1 MGSRARNFVLVH
13 RRAGGFAQ
21 AVLAY
26 LADCMND
33 QSGRCD
39 PTRETIAEYFSAKD
53 DPCTVKRVERALARL
68 RTLGYIE
75 SKRVPYTRQTSAG
88 QEGGWHNSYVL
99 VGFVPGDSNAVRVTD
114 ISDVTPKTDVTPNL
128 ERGHPQNVQ
137 GVTPNLERGH
147 PQNGGINQKEPE
159 VNQKE
164 PVSSMRTSGNS
175 SAIAAVASAQ
185 AQTLPT
191 SFPQSSNS
199 ENSSKPENAG
209 RLSLSNA
216 LERSINTH
224 GGHLDTPDGQTHQR
238 DARCSQNASTSISGA
253 CLENETPPMSDED
266 LENLFANAQLEEC
279 PPFPEKGVRP
289 PFEKGEHPFSEKE
302 EKGTH
307 PSEQRTE
314 RPKKK
319 RTSIARPDG
328 VSEQVWNDF
337 SALRNKRRAPITETA
352 LKGIQRE
359 AEKAGISLEAALST
373 CCERGWQGFKA
384 EWYRRE
390 KLEQKN
396 ASKAEYQLPSNDD
409 WDNFDTAHY
418 A

>member
-114 ISDVTPKTDVTPNL
+114 ISDVTPKTDVTPDL

-159 VNQKE
+159 RTRSE
-164 PVSSMRTSGNS
+164 PESSMRTSGNS

-185 AQTLPT
+185 AQTPYPED
-191 SFPQSSNS
+191 FDQSLFD
-199 ENSSKPENAG
+199 EA
-209 RLSLSNA
+209 
-216 LERSINTH
+216 
-224 GGHLDTPDGQTHQR
+224 QR
-238 DARCSQNASTSISGA
+238 
-253 CLENETPPMSDED
+253 E
-266 LENLFANAQLEEC
+266 AQLDIGAKPNTVKAEAPKHRTTTPRKKPATRC
-279 PPFPEKGVRP
+279 PFDAEAL
-289 PFEKGEHPFSEKE
+289 
-302 EKGTH
+302 
-307 PSEQRTE
+307 
-314 RPKKK
+314 
-319 RTSIARPDG
+319 IPDDYR
-328 VSEQVWNDF
+328 Q
-337 SALRNKRRAPITETA
+337 I
-352 LKGIQRE
+352 
-359 AEKAGISLEAALST
+359 AEKAGIGDPQRVFSTFVNHALAHDRRLVIWPAGFRTWCSNELRYHPNQKPNPKPLHQLTAAD
-373 CCERGWQGFKA
+373 
-384 EWYRRE
+384 Y
-390 KLEQKN
+390 
-396 ASKAEYQLPSNDD
+396 D
-409 WDNFDTAHY
+409 W
-418 A
+418 

>member
-114 ISDVTPKTDVTPNL
+114 ISDVTPKTDVTPDL

-159 VNQKE
+159 ENQKE
-164 PVSSMRTSGNS
+164 PVSSMRTSGKT
-175 SAIAAVASAQ
+175 SAIAVASAQ
-185 AQTLPT
+185 AQTPYPDDFDKSLFEEAEREAR
-191 SFPQSSNS
+191 SFPEPLPEPPALPPIEPPAPAPQKRKAAPRR
-199 ENSSKPENAG
+199 KPATPCPFDADASIPDEYKAIAEKVGIGNPQQVFSAFVNHALATDRRLTVWPAG
-209 RLSLSNA
+209 FRTWCLNELRYHP
-216 LERSINTH
+216 L
-224 GGHLDTPDGQTHQR
+224 QTAKPKPLHQR
-238 DARCSQNASTSISGA
+238 
-253 CLENETPPMSDED
+253 
-266 LENLFANAQLEEC
+266 
-279 PPFPEKGVRP
+279 
-289 PFEKGEHPFSEKE
+289 
-302 EKGTH
+302 
-307 PSEQRTE
+307 
-314 RPKKK
+314 
-319 RTSIARPDG
+319 
-328 VSEQVWNDF
+328 
-337 SALRNKRRAPITETA
+337 TA
-352 LKGIQRE
+352 
-359 AEKAGISLEAALST
+359 AD
-373 CCERGWQGFKA
+373 
-384 EWYRRE
+384 Y
-390 KLEQKN
+390 
-396 ASKAEYQLPSNDD
+396 D
-409 WDNFDTAHY
+409 W
-418 A
+418 

>member
-1 MGSRARNFVLVH
+1 MGWKHDMWAWTACVDTPAECLTLLWLNQRADDESGECFPSAEDIAAHTRLNRKTVFAAIKSLTEKGLIETKKRPGPGRRNLYRLCYERTENGTSQKWNVPEKVLSTSQKRDFQGAKNGTSNVPET
-13 RRAGGFAQ
+13 
-21 AVLAY
+21 V
-26 LADCMND
+26 
-33 QSGRCD
+33 
-39 PTRETIAEYFSAKD
+39 RET
-53 DPCTVKRVERALARL
+53 T
-68 RTLGYIE
+68 IE
-75 SKRVPYTRQTSAG
+75 TTT
-88 QEGGWHNSYVL
+88 
-99 VGFVPGDSNAVRVTD
+99 DS
-114 ISDVTPKTDVTPNL
+114 IKKL
-128 ERGHPQNVQ
+128 
-137 GVTPNLERGH
+137 
-147 PQNGGINQKEPE
+147 PE
-159 VNQKE
+159 
-164 PVSSMRTSGNS
+164 SSMRTSGNS

-224 GGHLDTPDGQTHQR
+224 GGHLDTPDGKQHQR

-266 LENLFANAQLEEC
+266 LENLFADAQLEERT
-279 PPFPEKGVRP
+279 PLEKGD
-289 PFEKGEHPFSEKE
+289 HLFSGKE

-319 RTSIARPDG
+319 RTSIARPDS

-337 SALRNKRRAPITETA
+337 SELRTKRRAPITETA

-359 AEKAGISLEAALST
+359 AEKAGITLEEALST

-409 WDNFDTAHY
+409 WDNNFDPSLY

>member
-1 MGSRARNFVLVH
+1 MNSFMGSRARNFVLVH

-159 VNQKE
+159 RTRKNQK
-164 PVSSMRTSGNS
+164 
-175 SAIAAVASAQ
+175 
-185 AQTLPT
+185 
-191 SFPQSSNS
+191 
-199 ENSSKPENAG
+199 
-209 RLSLSNA
+209 
-216 LERSINTH
+216 
-224 GGHLDTPDGQTHQR
+224 
-238 DARCSQNASTSISGA
+238 
-253 CLENETPPMSDED
+253 
-266 LENLFANAQLEEC
+266 
-279 PPFPEKGVRP
+279 
-289 PFEKGEHPFSEKE
+289 
-302 EKGTH
+302 
-307 PSEQRTE
+307 
-314 RPKKK
+314 
-319 RTSIARPDG
+319 
-328 VSEQVWNDF
+328 
-337 SALRNKRRAPITETA
+337 
-352 LKGIQRE
+352 
-359 AEKAGISLEAALST
+359 
-373 CCERGWQGFKA
+373 
-384 EWYRRE
+384 
-390 KLEQKN
+390 
-396 ASKAEYQLPSNDD
+396 
-409 WDNFDTAHY
+409 
-418 A
+418 